1 MARMAKRFPML
12 LVAGLA
18 IVPAQVAAQ
27 TVFEMSD
34 LSEMPSLK
42 SADQAQRAISRS
54 YPQNLQD
61 AGIGGTVQIRFVV
74 GPDGRVAESTVE
86 VLATSSRLL
95 GEAAAKAVSAI
106 EFVPGKKDGAA
117 VASFVVMPI
126 RYAVQ

>member
-1 MARMAKRFPML
+1 MAKRFPML

>member
-1 MARMAKRFPML
+1 MAKLFPML

-18 IVPAQVAAQ
+18 IAPAQAAAQ
-27 TVFEMSD
+27 TVFETSD

-42 SADQAQRAISRS
+42 SADQTQRAIARS
-54 YPQNLQD
+54 YPQNQQD

-74 GPDGRVAESTVE
+74 GSDGKVAESTVE
-86 VLATSSRLL
+86 VLATSSKLL

-106 EFVPGKKDGAA
+106 EFVPGKKDGSA
-117 VASFVVMPI
+117 VASYVVMPI